1 MPSEVAP
8 VKSANP
14 APLGLAAFGLTT
26 IVLSAINAGLLPRE
40 AVPVVVPLAFA
51 YGGVAQIIAGI
62 LEFRTGNTFGM
73 VAFTSY
79 GLFWWWF
86 AFLQWTIG
94 AGWLK
99 APPPA
104 AGGVVLLAWGV
115 FTFLLWIVTFR
126 LSKAVFSIFL
136 LLWITFFLL
145 AAGDFGYGTGQNRR
159 LHRPPHRH
167 RRPLRSLPRDPQ
179 RRRRPRASSPWA
191 PRSSRTERTERR
203 WHMPPASQ
211 RFTFFENLLLGLR

>member
-1 MPSEVAP
+1 MANLVDIYAP
-8 VKSANP
+8 TSIKSANP
-14 APLGLAAFGLTT
+14 GPLGLAGFGLTT
-26 IVLSAINAGLLPRE
+26 VVLSCINAGLLPHE
-40 AVPVVVPLAFA
+40 ALPVVVPLAFA

-86 AFLQWTIG
+86 ALLQWTVG

-99 APPPA
+99 APPPV
-104 AGGVVLLAWGV
+104 AGGAVLLMWGV

-126 LSKAVFSIFL
+126 LNKAVFSIFL

-145 AAGDFGYGTGQNRR
+145 AAGDFGYGTGKIGGYFGLVTGLDALFVAFIEVLNAVAGRVVIPLGDPILQN
-159 LHRPPHRH
+159 
-167 RRPLRSLPRDPQ
+167 
-179 RRRRPRASSPWA
+179 
-191 PRSSRTERTERR
+191 
-203 WHMPPASQ
+203 
-211 RFTFFENLLLGLR
+211 